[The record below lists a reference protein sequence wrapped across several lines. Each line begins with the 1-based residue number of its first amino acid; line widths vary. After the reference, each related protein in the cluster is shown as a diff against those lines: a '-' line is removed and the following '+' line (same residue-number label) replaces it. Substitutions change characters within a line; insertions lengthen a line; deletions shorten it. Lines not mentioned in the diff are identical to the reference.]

1 MTRPGRTRK
10 MSDIVESYRDPD
22 QIEMHKGEFVW
33 ILDLIFT
40 HPNYVENQPPL
51 EYLGRFDG
59 DLSLNEEFDIFKS
72 FNGIYLCYSDLD
84 RLVYCSK
91 NNTTKLRS
99 VHTMTKA
106 DWSFYGLPP
115 GQDQIDE

>member
-40 HPNYVENQPPL
+40 HPNYVV
-51 EYLGRFDG
+51 F
-59 DLSLNEEFDIFKS
+59 
-72 FNGIYLCYSDLD
+72 C
-84 RLVYCSK
+84 
-91 NNTTKLRS
+91 
-99 VHTMTKA
+99 
-106 DWSFYGLPP
+106 
-115 GQDQIDE
+115 

>member
-1 MTRPGRTRK
+1 MIKKSG
-10 MSDIVESYRDPD
+10 IVEKHRDPD
-22 QIEMHKGEFVW
+22 QIEMRKGEFVW

-51 EYLGRFDG
+51 EYMGRFDG
-59 DLSLNEEFDIFKS
+59 DLRLNEEFDIFKS

-91 NNTTKLRS
+91 ENTARIQS
-99 VHTMTKA
+99 VHSMSKS
-106 DWSFYGLPP
+106 DWSFYGPIVGP
-115 GQDQIDE
+115 DQLNE